1 MMKEFS
7 HFINSSDLLD
17 KQMIANN
24 KEALTTIDQIIEL
37 FKSTFEDKDIE
48 TKLENLRKNLCPLY
62 MTREEKEVF
71 YIEEMGDHLYSSDG
85 ATTHTFEFP
94 YIEEK
99 SDQENKVYL
108 WRKRNQV
115 KSNHKVEERK
125 KDLHYELEE
134 FWIHNDKYESTI
146 NQ

>member
-1 MMKEFS
+1 MIKEFS
-7 HFINSSDLLD
+7 HLINSSDLLD

-48 TKLENLRKNLCPLY
+48 TKLENLRKDICPLL
-62 MTREEKEVF
+62 MSSEDKEVF
-71 YIEEMGDHLYSSDG
+71 YIEAMEEHLDSSDV
-85 ATTHTFEFP
+85 ATTGTFDFP

-99 SDQENKVYL
+99 SEQKIYL
-108 WRKRNQV
+108 WK
-115 KSNHKVEERK
+115 KSNKIKDNHKVEERK
-125 KDLHYELEE
+125 KDIHYELEE

-146 NQ
+146 N

>member
-1 MMKEFS
+1 MIKEFS

-24 KEALTTIDQIIEL
+24 KEALATLDQIIDL
-37 FKSTFEDKDIE
+37 FESTFADKDIE
-48 TKLENLRKNLCPLY
+48 TKLKNLRKDICP
-62 MTREEKEVF
+62 MVMSSEDKEVF
-71 YIEEMGDHLYSSDG
+71 YIEKMEEHLYSSDE
-85 ATTHTFEFP
+85 ATTGTFEFP

-99 SDQENKVYL
+99 SEQKEQVYL
-108 WRKRNQV
+108 WK
-115 KSNHKVEERK
+115 KSNKIKNNHNIEERK

-146 NQ
+146 N